1 MANGLGG
8 HGFNDGFNREY
19 RRARQFPMSAW
30 VGMAAI
36 AITVI
41 FGGLNGATRLGAAEK
56 TIRTNEMQVALLR
69 DKIDLLTAAAARS
82 EGSDK
87 AVKLQLETLTDLIN
101 VLLRQ
106 LKPRGLE

>member
-1 MANGLGG
+1 MANG
-8 HGFNDGFNREY
+8 DGLNREY
-19 RRARQFPMSAW
+19 RRARQFPVTAW
-30 VGMAAI
+30 VGLGAI
-36 AITVI
+36 AITII

-56 TIRTNEMQVALLR
+56 TIRVNEMQVALLR
-69 DKIDLLTAAAARS
+69 DKIDALTAAAARS

-87 AVKLQLETLTDLIN
+87 AMQAQLETLTGLIN